1 MKPWVPSLCLA
12 YLKKK
17 NKYISQNHEVP
28 LILWQTGWDGQVKAF
43 RKTIGFGRDGIIVYQ
58 YTSHSSNINKI
69 FK

>member
-1 MKPWVPSLCLA
+1 MGPLPLLG
-12 YLKKK
+12 LFEKK

-43 RKTIGFGRDGIIVYQ
+43 CKTIGFGRDGIIVYQ